1 MPKLHN
7 NQFRHIKKNSKKHSK
22 AETEMFPEKR
32 QFMVKWRNR
41 NVSRKKGNLWSNG
54 ETAMFA
60 DKQFSAQDFPAAKH
74 FAWTFIKITRF

>member
-1 MPKLHN
+1 
-7 NQFRHIKKNSKKHSK
+7 
-22 AETEMFPEKR
+22 MFPEK
-32 QFMVKWRNR
+32 
-41 NVSRKKGNLWSNG
+41 GNFWSNG